1 LHVWISRPLN
11 SKLFCCFQFGQL
23 CFLLSL
29 PPPSQPLNF
38 NRLWCQLLLSHPNS
52 NWQVQETR
60 HIFKVKGV
68 FVKPELHFIAL
79 HICYAFNTFNLK
91 SVKYFEKA
99 NLDFRV
105 ISNIDLNSY
114 SFLLQ
119 NISKLESWKNRKSKF
134 LFITSLTITLSKKQH
149 LKGFNL
155 AKFASQMAN
164 LPGGMWWAGKCQ
176 GMK

>member
-1 LHVWISRPLN
+1 MHVWISRN
-11 SKLFCCFQFGQL
+11 SGNFAFFCR
-23 CFLLSL
+23 SL
-29 PPPSQPLNF
+29 PLLQPLNI
-38 NRLWCQLLLSHPNS
+38 NRLWSH
-52 NWQVQETR
+52 WQVQETR
-60 HIFKVKGV
+60 HILKVKGV
-68 FVKPELHFIAL
+68 FVKHELHFIAL
-79 HICYAFNTFNLK
+79 HICSAFNTFSSLLK

-119 NISKLESWKNRKSKF
+119 NISKLEIHILESWKNRKSKF

-149 LKGFNL
+149 WKGFNL
-155 AKFASQMAN
+155 AQFASQMAN
-164 LPGGMWWAGKCQ
+164 LPRGMWWAGKCQ